1 MNKLLLIIK
10 RFFYKRIPVQVLDSN
25 GEFICYTWAWIRK

>member
-1 MNKLLLIIK
+1 MNNLLLIIK
-10 RFFYKRIPVQVLDSN
+10 RFFYKRVPVQVLDSN